1 MASTV
6 NHIISKFKWENS
18 FNQKE
23 NATELQQRISR
34 WSNTKMQKEINS
46 IFDEICPASQTW
58 CIQSLTLD
66 LGTIDYDTLEEDLSQ
81 KLFRQLSDTL
91 IELIL
96 NAEKGSDGIEILNT
110 NTSQIHKLSY
120 YLITG
125 TMPWNYK
132 ETDHSI
138 HEMMVEQFKNNKEA
152 IIAMLQE
159 VGKTDEKVR
168 QRIAWQLHES
178 IIIKIIEGL
187 ETSNHN
193 QIIKFSK
200 ELTKIQQHQTLV
212 PANENDFKRNLWFW
226 IVNYLFTDRGTIFNK
241 VTFMKSSIQ
250 QMANHYNVAYSELL
264 NMIELAIQQI
274 HVTASTKAD
283 FILTLNLLTKE
294 NELFKAKKTSETIL
308 QENDHWE
315 NLTALIH
322 SVSLRKDNVKKRE
335 FNELVIALSKENKN
349 RFRDLFSSLSSTNH
363 FWNPVVQDLQNEALE
378 HIFHAV
384 LPVQSKMLIESIYFI
399 EKLYKEMNVKL
410 DSASLWEIGIQF
422 LIHYKN
428 SPFDNKTFLTF
439 TITALSKKNNE
450 LKQNILEKLSNSNVP
465 ASSKTIATLEI
476 YTNLTA
482 ILKEEVHEKNSPFNN
497 LNFIELIDELRY
509 QIETNQTNSTTSI
522 RVQNSIL
529 NHIHHHTER
538 TFYALLN
545 YKNKSSLKLLFPYIL
560 NKKMDALFIKRTK
573 NTKIALL
580 KTFKSAIKD
589 LNKNPNFRKLNLTI
603 YQNIYNLGIR
613 IMLLHPEYTAIQF
626 IEALLENL
634 FALATTNQKTQF
646 DEFVSAIFQHEK
658 IQNIPSSTTYLE
670 KIKTRLLHTKPK
682 AIRKDTNITA
692 PAITKPTTILLNGQA
707 IPVFKLYEWI
717 EKMIQSETLSTTV
730 NNHKFKLN
738 DLLQAALEINPQEIQ
753 RILSNCSLTDSR
765 INIIQKNFDWHF
777 FSLWISNNKNT
788 NLYEAMETLRS
799 FHEFINHFITIKA
812 TSTIEFEFWKTTW
825 KVIQQNENS
834 TSIVKSFITHWMDVI
849 IKEKA
854 LNSSEI
860 IATINTNALKMN
872 PTLEKILIAYN
883 STLLSSLGTPLKNSS
898 ENIKYCEEQGQ
909 MEALFI
915 SLITE
920 RKVPKWFHTTEKISA
935 VDLFHEA
942 LEQNPTSFIVVYKQ
956 NKIPQLQ
963 KLQLQDWIDFRKTI
977 AVIKDNTK
985 NIQHLYNIERLY
997 NAFSQLFIKG
1007 IPPKEIQTVLFR
1019 KTILAWTENNWS
1031 FLTVD
1036 SIWQELLWELC
1047 QKKNIPTKEIIDGFS
1062 KIRYSLPPA
1071 LHISLNQL
1079 IKSNNKTSTETKNIK
1094 INKQKNIMLNTSST
1108 LKSTSAIPVKNAG
1121 IVLLNNYIEMLI
1133 ERLGLLK
1140 DKQFKNKSS
1149 QLNAVHYLQYVITG
1163 LTKTDEALLP
1173 LNKVLCGLPITTPIM
1188 DSISITEEEIKLING
1203 LISAAISHWPSVGD
1217 TTIPG
1222 FRGNWLVR
1230 DGLLIEKEDR
1240 WELTVEKRVY
1250 DLLLHKSPFSFS
1262 IIKYSWMEKP
1272 IYVTWPY

>member
-46 IFDEICPASQTW
+46 IFDEICPDSQTW

-81 KLFRQLSDTL
+81 KLFHQLSDTL

-96 NAEKGSDGIEILNT
+96 NAKKGSDGIEILNT
-110 NTSQIHKLSY
+110 DTSQINRLSH
-120 YLITG
+120 YLMTG

-132 ETDHSI
+132 DADYSI
-138 HEMMVEQFKNNKEA
+138 NEMMTSQFKNNKDA
-152 IIAMLQE
+152 IITMLQK

-168 QRIAWQLHES
+168 QRMAWQLQES

-187 ETSNHN
+187 ETSNHD

-200 ELTKIQQHQTLV
+200 ELTKIQQHQILV

-283 FILTLNLLTKE
+283 FILILNLLTKE

-322 SVSLRKDNVKKRE
+322 SVSLRKDNIKKRE

-349 RFRDLFSSLSSTNH
+349 RFRDLFSSLGSANH
-363 FWNPVVQDLQNEALE
+363 FWNPVVEDLQNEALE

-410 DSASLWEIGIQF
+410 DSSSLWEIGIQF

-450 LKQNILEKLSNSNVP
+450 LKQNILEKLTNSNVP
-465 ASSKTIATLEI
+465 SSSKTIASLEI

-482 ILKEEVHEKNSPFNN
+482 ILKEEVYEKNSLFNN
-497 LNFIELIDELRY
+497 LNFGKLIDELLF
-509 QIETNQTNSTTSI
+509 QIQANQTNSTASI
-522 RVQNSIL
+522 IVQKTIL
-529 NHIHHHTER
+529 SHIHNHTER

-589 LNKNPNFRKLNLTI
+589 LNKSHSFEKLNLSI
-603 YQNIYNLGIR
+603 AHSIYNLGIR
-613 IMLLHPEYTAIQF
+613 IILLHPEYTAIQF

-634 FALATTNQKTQF
+634 FVLATTAQKTQF
-646 DEFVSAIFQHEK
+646 DEFVSALFKHEK
-658 IQNIPSSTTYLE
+658 VQNIPSSTTYLE
-670 KIKTRLLHTKPK
+670 KIKTKLLHTKPK
-682 AIRKDTNITA
+682 TIRKDKNITA
-692 PAITKPTTILLNGQA
+692 PIITEPVTILLNGQT
-707 IPVFKLYEWI
+707 ISVLKLYEWI
-717 EKMIQSETLSTTV
+717 EKMIQNETLSTTE

-765 INIIQKNFDWHF
+765 IKIIQKDFDWHF
-777 FSLWISNNKNT
+777 FSLWISNNRNT

-799 FHEFINHFITIKA
+799 FYEFISHFITIKD

-860 IATINTNALKMN
+860 IATINTNALKIN

-883 STLLSSLGTPLKNSS
+883 TPLLSSLKTPLKNSN
-898 ENIKYCEEQGQ
+898 EDIKHCEKQGQ
-909 MEALFI
+909 IEALFI

-963 KLQLQDWIDFRKTI
+963 KQQLHNWIDFRKTI
-977 AVIKDNTK
+977 AIIKTNTK
-985 NIQHLYNIERLY
+985 NTQQLHRIEQLY
-997 NAFSQLFIKG
+997 NAFTQLTIKG
-1007 IPPKEIQTVLFR
+1007 IRAKEIQTLLFR

-1031 FLTVD
+1031 LLTVD
-1036 SIWQELLWELC
+1036 TIWQELLWELC
-1047 QKKNIPTKEIIDGFS
+1047 QKKNIPAKEIIDAFS
-1062 KIRYSLPPA
+1062 KIKYSLPPA
-1071 LHISLNQL
+1071 LHVSLNQL
-1079 IKSNNKTSTETKNIK
+1079 IKSETKASTETKNTK
-1094 INKQKNIMLNTSST
+1094 LKTQKNILLNTLSSQ
-1108 LKSTSAIPVKNAG
+1108 KSASAIPIKNAG
-1121 IVLLNNYIEMLI
+1121 IVLLNNYIEMLMD
-1133 ERLGLLK
+1133 RLGLLE
-1140 DKQFKNKSS
+1140 DNQFKNKSS

-1173 LNKVLCGLPITTPIM
+1173 LNKVLCGLSITTPIM

-1203 LISAAISHWPSVGD
+1203 LINAAISHWPSVGD
-1217 TTIPG
+1217 TSLLG

-1262 IIKYSWMEKP
+1262 IIKYPWMEKP
-1272 IYVTWPY
+1272 IHVSWPY